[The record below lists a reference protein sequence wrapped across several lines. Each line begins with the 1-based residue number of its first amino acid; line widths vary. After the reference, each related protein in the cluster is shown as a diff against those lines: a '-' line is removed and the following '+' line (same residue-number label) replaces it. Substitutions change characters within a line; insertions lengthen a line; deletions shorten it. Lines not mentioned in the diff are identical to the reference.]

1 MGTGWT
7 TLSVSGGTNGAMQ
20 RLLIVLGMV
29 AIAAGLAWPFALADA
44 NEALAAP
51 RASDL
56 DGAAVLVP

>member
-1 MGTGWT
+1 
-7 TLSVSGGTNGAMQ
+7 MQ